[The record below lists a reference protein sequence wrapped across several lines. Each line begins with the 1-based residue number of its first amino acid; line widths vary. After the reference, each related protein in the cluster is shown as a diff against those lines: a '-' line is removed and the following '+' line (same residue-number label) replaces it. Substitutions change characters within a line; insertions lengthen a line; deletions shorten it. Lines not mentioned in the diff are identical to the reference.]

1 MTREE
6 LEQYS
11 ELNDKFYE
19 ACERYCKA
27 MEKYDYFEYCN
38 IDTFEIH
45 YGTDIFGSG
54 RDQEGDY
61 YSVFF
66 DAEYLLMIDEELDK
80 HVQDQINKRRKEQE
94 ERNKRSIEAKEKAD
108 RKLYEELKKRF
119 G

>member
-19 ACERYCKA
+19 ACKRYCKA

-38 IDTFEIH
+38 IDTFEIQ
-45 YGTDIFGSG
+45 GAEIFGSG
-54 RDQEGDY
+54 WDRDGDY
-61 YSVFF
+61 CSVYF
-66 DAEYLLMIDEELDK
+66 DAEYLLMTDEELNK
-80 HVQDQINKRRKEQE
+80 YVQDQINKRKKEQE
-94 ERNKRSIEAKEKAD
+94 EKNKRALEAKETAS
-108 RKLYEELKKRF
+108 RKLYEKLKKRF

>member
-11 ELNDKFYE
+11 ELNNKFYE
-19 ACERYCKA
+19 ACRRYCKA
-27 MEKYDYFEYCN
+27 MEKYDYYEYCN
-38 IDTFEIH
+38 INIFEIQ
-45 YGTDIFGSG
+45 GTEISGSG
-54 RDQEGDY
+54 WDRENDY
-61 YSVFF
+61 YSVYF
-66 DAEYLLMIDEELDK
+66 DAECLLMTDEELDK
-80 HVQDQINKRRKEQE
+80 YVQDQINKRKKEQE